1 MTRKANRVKLE
12 NINQETMSKNKLEY
26 YFTAIQQRFEEQDQM
41 IQQRFEEQDQMI
53 QQRFEEQ
60 DQKFKSILDIVGFY
74 DTERKDIKSTLWEHE
89 RRLIKLE
96 KQSA

>member
-26 YFTAIQQRFEEQDQM
+26 YFTA